1 METRKVLADKSQPV
15 LLGNQ
20 AASAY
25 IGVTP
30 NLLRLSR
37 STVELFK
44 VVPGPNYLKLGT
56 AIRYSRASLDEWVCS
71 QRQFANTTEV
81 ALTGAA

>member
-1 METRKVLADKSQPV
+1 METQKVLVDNSQPV

-37 STVELFK
+37 STGELFK
-44 VVPGPNYLKLGT
+44 GVPGPKYLKLGT
-56 AIRYSRASLDEWVCS
+56 AIRYSRASLDEWACS